1 VCADDAMFT
10 ADERLIAPLGA
21 TSAAAG
27 VVKIAHYS
35 IPADQISE
43 PRQYPSRIP

>member
-1 VCADDAMFT
+1 MFT

-21 TSAAAG
+21 TGAAAG
-27 VVKIAHYS
+27 AAKLLS
-35 IPADQISE
+35 IQRPADQISE